1 MSHTWY
7 GNRTECNIFDKDGV
21 MTHFPI
27 YCSEGQLLHLS
38 ENTRLISQIDTAD
51 TFPVNCS
58 NVGRGSCFDD
68 RLGSNS
74 TLYHIL
80 DITNTQWG
88 QETRLQGRFM
98 WPHPRNGGVGHNN
111 KHSDKQRGELKIHK
125 QKLTRA
131 RVEDQILPL
140 SIAPASGQQKKQKIF
155 RGMWLLKSG
164 NKDLGG
170 CTMCAF

>member
-1 MSHTWY
+1 MSPSWY
-7 GNRTECNIFDKDGV
+7 GNRTECNMFDKDGV

-27 YCSEGQLLHLS
+27 YCSEGQLTHPS

-51 TFPVNCS
+51 TFPMNCS

-68 RLGSNS
+68 RPGSNS

-111 KHSDKQRGELKIHK
+111 KHSDKQRGELKMHK
-125 QKLTRA
+125 QKLTWARA
-131 RVEDQILPL
+131 EDQILPP
-140 SIAPASGQQKKQKIF
+140 SISPASGQQIKYTF
-155 RGMWLLKSG
+155 WGMWV
-164 NKDLGG
+164 
-170 CTMCAF
+170 F